1 MRVTQ
6 STDQKVGG
14 SSPSERAQLTGPLP
28 VTGVPFGLPQP
39 VKAAPLRG
47 TAARP
52 PPGSALGRPP
62 GTGAPT

>member
-1 MRVTQ
+1 M
-6 STDQKVGG
+6 
-14 SSPSERAQLTGPLP
+14 P
-28 VTGVPFGLPQP
+28 GVL
-39 VKAAPLRG
+39 KAAPLRG